1 MAVVVMVLFGSID
14 VLPSCW
20 QNTSTNTS
28 TTSNSN
34 SNSNNAIIS
43 SSIFYST
50 STATDV
56 TSYMKSKQRERASR
70 QLSTTS
76 LTTVVAAVPEIPLW
90 PDPNKI
96 PGERRRAS
104 GTNIMAGNE
113 TTTCGSSIS
122 NKPPPAVSSSSSSPL
137 SIPQDEC
144 LDKHIRNVNL
154 PTLIPFLANSNNNNN
169 NSSSSS
175 DTAVIIA
182 PGGAYNLLAVDREGT
197 DIALWLNSLNIHAFV
212 LKYRVP
218 ERPWLDFGQAPLLD
232 AQRSVRLV
240 RQMAQATNTTAMEGK
255 QQQHLPRLPNLNPSK
270 IGFMGFSAGAHLA
283 GHLNVAW
290 KQPKQQ
296 QQESGIGRRSY
307 QSVDDIDD
315 KISCRPDFAIM
326 VYPWRSVSQEP
337 VREQPLAI
345 ADQVTNET
353 PPTLLIQAQ
362 DDWAHVENSIYYY
375 QALQQHGSSNISRM
389 SELHVYPN
397 GGHGFGRC
405 TMPGMIWHEICT
417 WTDRAEAFFK
427 TLGVLRV

>member
-1 MAVVVMVLFGSID
+1 MRYSIAVACLFTAQA
-14 VLPSCW
+14 PSNTHAF
-20 QNTSTNTS
+20 QRASNNLAADLRSAQAITSTPS
-28 TTSNSN
+28 P
-34 SNSNNAIIS
+34 AQQQRQ
-43 SSIFYST
+43 IFRHGVSAYIP
-50 STATDV
+50 
-56 TSYMKSKQRERASR
+56 AS
-70 QLSTTS
+70 
-76 LTTVVAAVPEIPLW
+76 EM
-90 PDPNKI
+90 D
-96 PGERRRAS
+96 
-104 GTNIMAGNE
+104 
-113 TTTCGSSIS
+113 
-122 NKPPPAVSSSSSSPL
+122 
-137 SIPQDEC
+137 
-144 LDKHIRNVNL
+144 
-154 PTLIPFLANSNNNNN
+154 NSNNNNN

-353 PPTLLIQAQ
+353 PPR
-362 DDWAHVENSIYYY
+362 Y
-375 QALQQHGSSNISRM
+375 
-389 SELHVYPN
+389 
-397 GGHGFGRC
+397 
-405 TMPGMIWHEICT
+405 
-417 WTDRAEAFFK
+417 
-427 TLGVLRV
+427 